1 MPARSS
7 IMAVRS
13 TLPHPPRRSAR
24 AIGAA
29 YATARAFVF
38 EGVAQYAS
46 ASGTFT
52 TPTSPATDADI
63 VTVGGAALA
72 SLTNGATINVGANAT
87 ATGTISANA
96 YATVGFGV
104 GQLAHASG
112 GTASDHV
119 YNSGTITVAANAN
132 AAGGPAVN
140 ARAQVG
146 AGIVQYATA
155 NPVGTS
161 FTATPYG
168 SAPLPGLPVWRTFR

>member
-1 MPARSS
+1 MPAPTFSGLVNTATTIVGNAYATAQALMGIAQGATGVNASAIINNGGS
-7 IMAVRS
+7 IDITA
-13 TLPHPPRRSAR
+13 SAK
-24 AIGAA
+24 ALGEGDGAA

-119 YNSGTITVAANAN
+119 YNSGTILSRRTRTRT
-132 AAGGPAVN
+132 AV
-140 ARAQVG
+140 R
-146 AGIVQYATA
+146 
-155 NPVGTS
+155 
-161 FTATPYG
+161 
-168 SAPLPGLPVWRTFR
+168 R